1 MSWITPIKNTFI
13 KFIVKGNGSGGGS
26 GGIDEE
32 TLNAKLAQF
41 YATTETKILNLVN
54 QKLADYVLL
63 TAFNEL
69 EAKVNTNTTNIVTNT
84 TNISTNTTDINTLKQ
99 KVASLE
105 ATPIG
110 GSYLELVNLEIP
122 VKILQSQPTGGIA
135 WEDIWTGK
143 ELYVSLWATPENGV
157 YGTIVDFLKEKI
169 IISIIDASFDSGS
182 KLANNN
188 FTTQRIISSTL
199 LGINVCMFQGVIDF
213 GAYSESN
220 PYKPKDSD
228 FLYLSLMVSNKPK
241 STTQSTQNGVK
252 ITRGGV

>member
-13 KFIVKGNGSGGGS
+13 KFIVKGNGSGGGG

-69 EAKVNTNTTNIVTNT
+69 EAKVNTNTTNIATNT

-105 ATPIG
+105 STPIG
-110 GSYLELVNLEIP
+110 GSYLEFVSFKIPYSVIKTSTSQVPWEKLWENKEVTILFYINPTMTGITSLVPYLEN
-122 VKILQSQPTGGIA
+122 KM
-135 WEDIWTGK
+135 
-143 ELYVSLWATPENGV
+143 
-157 YGTIVDFLKEKI
+157 
-169 IISIIDASFDSGS
+169 IISIVDAYFVKGKD
-182 KLANNN
+182 
-188 FTTQRIISSTL
+188 TTHYPFRYKEITYTSLSNSL
-199 LGINVCMFQGVIDF
+199 WCSFQGNINLT
-213 GAYSESN
+213 AYTQSN
-220 PYKPKDSD
+220 PYSPEDND
-228 FLYLSLMVSNKPK
+228 YCYISLIVSNPPSKLTE
-241 STTQSTQNGVK
+241 STENG
-252 ITRGGV
+252 ITIKKGGV